1 MMATTTAEKI
11 SLPIEGMTCAGCA
24 RTIETA
30 LSHADGVLKVNVSL
44 PTEIA
49 HIEFVPSRISPKELE
64 NVIRK
69 SGYGVKK
76 SQTDLELKITG
87 MTCAGCANTIEKALR
102 AVPGVSTASVNLMT
116 ELAKVTFDPQKT
128 HREQL
133 IEAVKASGYGADVV
147 RVTQKSAQAD
157 DTEQHLAVARRRLLL
172 AWALTGPVAILMA
185 LHMTHV
191 WMPPYMDWIE
201 IALSLP
207 VLVIAGAETFAKGW
221 KTSVHGSPNM
231 DALIALGTGAAFVT
245 GPMKLAGMPIE
256 SFAAVA
262 AMIMAFHL
270 TGRYLEARARGRASQ
285 AIRRLL
291 ELGAKTA
298 RVEQMGQELE
308 IAIDAVK
315 PGDTVVIRPGEK
327 IPVDGQVI
335 SGQSAVD
342 ESMATGEPLPV
353 DKKPG
358 DEVIGG
364 TINATG
370 AIKVRATKVGADSF
384 LAQVIKI
391 VQEAQAAKV
400 PIQALAD
407 RITGVFVPIILAVAL
422 VTFLAWY
429 FAPGAM
435 GALAELAA
443 PYLPWV
449 PIEASPLSL
458 AVFSAVS
465 VLVIACPCAM
475 GLATPTALMVGTG
488 VGAAQGI
495 LIRHGEAIQSMRD
508 VKAVCFDKTGTLTQ
522 GKPAVVEVAAEAS
535 SGPAVLQI
543 AASVERHSEHPIA
556 RAIVNAAKDQGLA
569 LDEPAD
575 FNAISGKGVSALVA
589 GRRTL
594 VGKESFLREK
604 NINTSAL
611 ESKLRENEERGYT
624 AVLVAVDG
632 QALGAIAIADTL
644 KPEARG
650 ALDALRG
657 KDLRLAMI
665 TGDNERTA
673 RKVAGELGIDRV
685 LANVLPG
692 EKADAIKDVQ
702 REFGFVAMVGDGIN
716 DAAALAQADI
726 GIAIGTGTDVAIE
739 SADVV
744 LVQGDLNTLVSGIE
758 LSNATFTKIKQNL
771 IWAFGYNLIAIP
783 LALLGLLH
791 PLVAEAAMA
800 LSSITV
806 VSNSLRL
813 RRFGRR

>member
-1 MMATTTAEKI
+1 MPTTAEKI
-11 SLPIEGMTCAGCA
+11 NLPIEGMTCAGCA
-24 RTIETA
+24 RTIESA

-44 PTEIA
+44 PTETA
-49 HIEFVPSRISPKELE
+49 HVEFVPSRISPKELE
-64 NVIRK
+64 EVVRK

-76 SQTDLELKITG
+76 TQTDAELKITG
-87 MTCAGCANTIEKALR
+87 MTCASCVNTVEKALR
-102 AVPGVSTASVNLMT
+102 AVPGVSTASVNLVT
-116 ELAKVTFDPQKT
+116 ELATITFDPDNAT
-128 HREQL
+128 RDQL
-133 IEAVKASGYGADVV
+133 VDAVKRAGYGADVV
-147 RVTQKSAQAD
+147 RVSGPATPSDDAD
-157 DTEQHLAVARRRLLL
+157 RHLETARRRFLL

-191 WMPPYMDWIE
+191 WMPPYIDWIE
-201 IALSLP
+201 VLLALP
-207 VLVIAGAETFAKGW
+207 VLIIAGAETFAKGW
-221 KTSVHGSPNM
+221 KTSRHLSPNM
-231 DALIALGTGAAFVT
+231 DALIALGTGAAFLT
-245 GPMKLAGMPIE
+245 GPMKLAGMPIQ

-298 RVEQMGQELE
+298 RVEQMGQEIE
-308 IAIDAVK
+308 VPIDAVQ

-327 IPVDGQVI
+327 IPVDAQVL

-353 DKKPG
+353 DKTPG
-358 DEVIGG
+358 DNVIGG
-364 TINATG
+364 TLNTTG
-370 AIKVRATKVGADSF
+370 VLKVRATKVGADSF
-384 LAQVIKI
+384 LAHVIQI

-422 VTFLAWY
+422 ATFLAWF

-435 GALAELAA
+435 GALAAVA
-443 PYLPWV
+443 SPYLPWV
-449 PIEASPLSL
+449 PAEASALSL

-488 VGAAQGI
+488 VGATRGI
-495 LIRHGEAIQSMRD
+495 LVRHGEAIQSMRD
-508 VKAVCFDKTGTLTQ
+508 LKAICFDKTGTLTQ

-535 SGPAVLQI
+535 SGPAVLQM

-556 RAIVNAAKDQGLA
+556 RAIVNAAKDHGLA
-569 LDEPAD
+569 LDDPTD
-575 FNAISGKGVSALVA
+575 FHAVAGKGVSALVNGQRA
-589 GRRTL
+589 F

-604 NINTSAL
+604 GINTSAL
-611 ESKLRENEERGYT
+611 ESKLNEFELQGYT

-632 QALGAIAIADTL
+632 QALGAVAVADTL
-644 KPEARG
+644 KPEAPA
-650 ALDALRG
+650 ALESLRG
-657 KDLRLAMI
+657 DGLRLVMI

-702 REFGFVAMVGDGIN
+702 GEFGFVAMVGDGIN

-744 LVQGDLNTLVSGIE
+744 LVQGDMNTLVDAIG
-758 LSNATFTKIKQNL
+758 LSNATFDKIKQNL
-771 IWAFGYNLIAIP
+771 IWAFGYNLVAVP
-783 LALLGLLH
+783 LAILGLLH

-813 RRFGRR
+813 RRFGRTKS